1 VHRNVSVCKCERIA
15 DKARA
20 FLRLFLMTI
29 YSHSLFVVKLFFLCD
44 VCQESV
50 AVCAKLVRNIN
61 I

>member
-1 VHRNVSVCKCERIA
+1 VCVCVRVNVSTIK
-15 DKARA
+15 RA
-20 FLRLFLMTI
+20 FLRLCLMTI